1 MDFQEQLRLLNKRKA
16 ELFGEKAVTPEGTA
30 RLYGALFDEGTF
42 VELNALAAQ
51 GGCVTGYGLVDD
63 LPAYLIAQDDQVD
76 GGAMSQAQAKRITNA
91 IDKAMAVAAPV
102 VLVIN
107 SQGAKVTEGAA
118 VLHAYTE
125 VFTRLQMMD
134 GLSPRIAVING
145 PCVGVAAHFAALCDI
160 SIAVEGKA
168 QLLSA
173 PTSVLEAVHGAA
185 KDSKTWGSASVLAQ
199 QGAVALAASDTAA
212 ALKTVR
218 ELLLLLPSS
227 VYSEPVRDAK
237 DDMNRLLND
246 SAMEN
251 GLKLAKMVA
260 DKHSLMEL
268 YPTYGAGAHVALAR
282 LDGEPC
288 GIVSTEFTVDEGRLD
303 AASCDK
309 IARFVT
315 LCQSFELPV
324 ITLINSKGL
333 AVPKPQDQAWL
344 MRASTDMMRAY
355 HDAVHTR
362 LAVIAGDAIG
372 TAYAAFGGKWMADTV
387 FAWPASV
394 IAPLS
399 KEVAVQTFDADAL
412 KTKDRSELEAAYAA
426 SADGFA
432 AAALG
437 IVDEVIDPA
446 QTRKYLISALQMH
459 LTA

>member
-160 SIAVEGKA
+160 SIAVDGKA

-227 VYSEPVRDAK
+227 VYSEPVRDVK
-237 DDMNRLLND
+237 DDMNRLLTD

-260 DKHSLMEL
+260 DKRLRIESTAVNSE
-268 YPTYGAGAHVALAR
+268 ALLPGGPFDLWA
-282 LDGEPC
+282 DG
-288 GIVSTEFTVDEGRLD
+288 
-303 AASCDK
+303 DK
-309 IARFVT
+309 ARFVKDLVGAFAATAKLPKMLNRRAILET
-315 LCQSFELPV
+315 L
-324 ITLINSKGL
+324 L
-333 AVPKPQDQAWL
+333 AGCE
-344 MRASTDMMRAY
+344 
-355 HDAVHTR
+355 
-362 LAVIAGDAIG
+362 AGDDPEVGLLKFAAVAQQGGQQAQLQRPRDFFQGGSQSPLFDARMVSGADSIG
-372 TAYAAFGGKWMADTV
+372 TLGSDDGADDDSCGLVLLSRPQAGSQSPPEGPPFGLHLGVFGGQR
-387 FAWPASV
+387 AW
-394 IAPLS
+394 AP
-399 KEVAVQTFDADAL
+399 
-412 KTKDRSELEAAYAA
+412 
-426 SADGFA
+426 
-432 AAALG
+432 
-437 IVDEVIDPA
+437 
-446 QTRKYLISALQMH
+446 
-459 LTA
+459 